1 MKKNL
6 ATVFVFLLL
15 LQTSF
20 AQQIIDWS
28 PEYELTFDDFLSKKT
43 KIGFGDTYQI
53 NSTAG
58 MGFSFQMTNYEWMFT
73 KNFNS
78 KVTNTFNKNAAVLVA
93 PNLEIANSLLAFA
106 NYQFDLVELYARKF
120 RQKLYE
126 NKGAFSNPTFFQPIY
141 NEIQSELNERHSEAG
156 EVSNLGIKSEVLKE
170 LHQEVLAEIA
180 ELGDFCKDCKP
191 PKAKKNIEEKV
202 Q

>member
-1 MKKNL
+1 MKNSFIVL
-6 ATVFVFLLL
+6 FFFFVTLDS
-15 LQTSF
+15 TI

-28 PEYELTFDDFLSKKT
+28 PDYELTFEDFLSKKT
-43 KIGFGDTYQI
+43 KIGYGDTYQI

-170 LHQEVLAEIA
+170 IHQEVLAEIA

-191 PKAKKNIEEKV
+191 PKAKKNNEEKE
-202 Q
+202 

>member
-6 ATVFVFLLL
+6 ATVFVFLVLL
-15 LQTSF
+15 HTSS

-28 PEYELTFDDFLSKKT
+28 PEYDLTFEDFLSKKT

-78 KVTNTFNKNAAVLVA
+78 KVTSTFNKNAAVLVA

-106 NYQFDLVELYARKF
+106 NFQFDLVELYARKF
-120 RQKLYE
+120 RKKLYE
-126 NKGAFSNPTFFQPIY
+126 NKGAFTNPSFLEPIY
-141 NEIQSELNERHSEAG
+141 NEIQAELNERHAEAG
-156 EVSNLGIKSEVLKE
+156 EVSNLGIKSEVLQE
-170 LHQEVLAEIA
+170 IHQEVLAEID
-180 ELGDFCKDCKP
+180 ELDDFCKDCKP
-191 PKAKKNIEEKV
+191 PKAKKNNEEE
-202 Q
+202 